1 MAEPESHRSGGT
13 RVGRAAEETHPK
25 HLAAHLAGGDREGIM
40 NKANDP
46 LTVLEEKK
54 RIAAEVCVLARCLT
68 RCEVHGEVID
78 DGAGSPE
85 QALHLAQDLIDRH
98 DPLVAAF
105 AGDLHELKTLITT
118 VVEEHGPECPRC
130 AA

>member
-1 MAEPESHRSGGT
+1 
-13 RVGRAAEETHPK
+13 
-25 HLAAHLAGGDREGIM
+25 M
-40 NKANDP
+40 NRAND
-46 LTVLEEKK
+46 LLLALEEKK
-54 RIAAEVCVLARCLT
+54 RIAAEVCVRAQCLK

-85 QALHLAQDLIDRH
+85 EALHLAQQLIGRH

-105 AGDLHELKTLITT
+105 HGDVQELKTFITT
-118 VVEEHGPECPRC
+118 AFEEHGPQCPRC